1 MHVVPAPEVTLAGLQ
16 TSEETD
22 VIGVTVTVA
31 VAVPLSV
38 AVTVAVWGD
47 ATEPAVATNEADV
60 WVAGTV
66 TDGGTGSAAVFEASV
81 TTRPPLGAGRFNVTV
96 HVVEAPDVTL
106 VGLQTS
112 DDTATL
118 GVTVT
123 VAVALVP
130 SVAVSVTLCEV
141 ATEPPV
147 AVNVVVVAVAGTVT
161 EAGTGRAAVLLDA
174 SATTLPPVGAA

>member
-1 MHVVPAPEVTLAGLQ
+1 
-16 TSEETD
+16 
-22 VIGVTVTVA
+22 
-31 VAVPLSV
+31 
-38 AVTVAVWGD
+38 
-47 ATEPAVATNEADV
+47 
-60 WVAGTV
+60 
-66 TDGGTGSAAVFEASV
+66 AVFEASV

-130 SVAVSVTLCEV
+130 SVAVRVTLCGV
-141 ATEPPV
+141 GTAPPV
-147 AVNVVVVAVAGTVT
+147 AGDVVGVAAAGRVPD
-161 EAGTGRAAVLLDA
+161 AGHVRARVLLTA
-174 SATTLPPVGAA
+174 RGSARPPVGAA